1 MEPNFQLAEKALPI
15 PLREAIVHVFAQNIQ
30 GCVLV
35 GGTAIAGFYAAHRRS
50 DDMDLFTQDAGAQ
63 TAAVKAALSLKDM
76 GATLEILQNTP
87 HYFKAFATLS
97 GHSFTIDVVLDAHL
111 FAVGKMTMLPNK
123 IVVADLTTLLKMK
136 SATLVS
142 RCSEKDLFD
151 LIWLLKQVPEASLGD
166 VMDWALEIDAGAVP
180 DSLYNV
186 VAGTILRKEA
196 CDFSL
201 DPHVSATD
209 IFKTIRK
216 FQKELAQAF
225 EDTINQKPLPPLGK
239 LFRALK

>member
-1 MEPNFQLAEKALPI
+1 MEPNVQLAQIALPA

-63 TAAVKAALSLKDM
+63 TATVKASLSLKDI
-76 GATLEILQNTP
+76 GATIDILQNTP
-87 HYFKAFATLS
+87 SYFKAYVTLN
-97 GHSFTIDVVLDAHL
+97 GHAFTIDVVLDANL
-111 FAVGKMTMLPNK
+111 FRVGRMVILANK
-123 IVVADLTTLLKMK
+123 VVVADLKTLLKMK

-151 LIWLLKQVPEASLGD
+151 LIWLLKQAPDAALAD
-166 VMDWALEIDAGAVP
+166 VMSWALEIDAGAIP

-186 VAGTILRKEA
+186 VAGTILRMEA

-201 DPHVSATD
+201 DPQVTAAD

-216 FQKELAQAF
+216 FQKDLAQAF
-225 EDTINQKPLPPLGK
+225 EDSINQKPLPPIGK

>member
-1 MEPNFQLAEKALPI
+1 MEPNFQLAEKALPA
-15 PLREAIVHVFAQNIQ
+15 PLRKAIVHVFSQNIQ

-50 DDMDLFTQDAGAQ
+50 DDMDLFTQDAGSQ
-63 TAAVKAALSLKDM
+63 TAAVKAAYSLKDL
-76 GATLEILQNTP
+76 GATLEVLQNTP
-87 HYFKAFATLS
+87 SYFKAYATLEE
-97 GHSFTIDVVLDAHL
+97 HSFTVDVVLDANL
-111 FAVGKMTMLPNK
+111 FRVGKMVTLTNK
-123 IVVADLTTLLKMK
+123 IVVADLETLLKMK

-151 LIWLLKQVPEASLGD
+151 LIWLLKQVPNSSLGD
-166 VMDWALEIDAGAVP
+166 VMKWALEIDAGAVA

-186 VAGTILRKEA
+186 VAGTVLRAGA

-201 DPHVSATD
+201 DPTLTASDVY
-209 IFKTIRK
+209 KTICK

>member
-1 MEPNFQLAEKALPI
+1 MEPNFKLAEKALPT
-15 PLREAIVHVFAQNIQ
+15 PLRAAIEHLFAQNIQ
-30 GCVLV
+30 GCALV

-50 DDMDLFTQDAGAQ
+50 DDMDLFTQDSGAQ
-63 TAAVKAALSLKDM
+63 TAAVRAALSLKDI
-76 GATLEILQNTP
+76 GATLDILQNTP
-87 HYFKAFATLS
+87 NYFKSYATLD
-97 GHSFTIDVVLDAHL
+97 GHAFTIDVVLDANL
-111 FAVGKMTMLPNK
+111 FRVGKMVTLTNK
-123 IVVADLTTLLKMK
+123 VVVADLTTLLKMK

-142 RCSEKDLFD
+142 RCSEKDVFD
-151 LIWLLKQVPEASLGD
+151 LIWLLKQLPDATLAD
-166 VMDWALEIDAGAVP
+166 VMDWALEIDAGAIP

-186 VAGTILRKEA
+186 VAGTILRSEA

-201 DPHVSATD
+201 DPNVTATE